1 MTDSMYDKLGDLL
14 KAALEKGDI
23 PKGGEKKAE
32 TNADTDERSYVFKTR
47 SKAGEAD
54 MLRASNG
61 SAQTKNKT
69 EAQRTAMRGG
79 QRGGTKLKIENIL
92 RIKDKKN
99 IGEVFKSGNGA
110 EWAHPFEVLKSGNGA
125 ERERP
130 FEALPDRIKKACE
143 TLGVKAGADESEI
156 RSAYRKKL
164 KLFHPDSNAEN
175 ETVQRV
181 AHKKTE
187 EIVEAYKAIL
197 AYKNS
202 IR

>member
-1 MTDSMYDKLGDLL
+1 MYDKLGDLL

-23 PKGGEKKAE
+23 PKSGEKKAE
-32 TNADTDERSYVFKTR
+32 TNAATDERPHGFEMR
-47 SKAGEAD
+47 SKSGTED

-61 SAQTKNKT
+61 SAQTKNRT

-79 QRGGTKLKIENIL
+79 QRGGTKVKLENIL
-92 RIKDKKN
+92 RTKDKKN

-110 EWAHPFEVLKSGNGA
+110 ERARPFEVL
-125 ERERP
+125 
-130 FEALPDRIKKACE
+130 PDHIKKAYE
-143 TLGVKAGADESEI
+143 ALGVKAGADESEI

-164 KLFHPDSNAEN
+164 KRFHPDSNTEN

-202 IR
+202 IG

>member
-1 MTDSMYDKLGDLL
+1 MYDKLGDLL

-23 PKGGEKKAE
+23 PKSGEKKAE
-32 TNADTDERSYVFKTR
+32 TNAATDERSYTFKTR

-54 MLRASNG
+54 MFRASNG

-79 QRGGTKLKIENIL
+79 QRGGTKVKLENIL
-92 RIKDKKN
+92 RTKDKKN

-110 EWAHPFEVLKSGNGA
+110 ERARPFEVL
-125 ERERP
+125 
-130 FEALPDRIKKACE
+130 PDHIKKACE

-187 EIVEAYKAIL
+187 ELVEAYKAIL
-197 AYKNS
+197 AYKDS

>member
-1 MTDSMYDKLGDLL
+1 MYDKLGDLL

-23 PKGGEKKAE
+23 PKSGEKKAE
-32 TNADTDERSYVFKTR
+32 TNAGTDERSYGFKTR
-47 SKAGEAD
+47 IKAGEAD

-69 EAQRTAMRGG
+69 EARRTAMRGG
-79 QRGGTKLKIENIL
+79 QRGGTKVKLENIL
-92 RIKDKKN
+92 RTKDKKN

-110 EWAHPFEVLKSGNGA
+110 ERARPLEVL
-125 ERERP
+125 
-130 FEALPDRIKKACE
+130 PDHIKKACE

-197 AYKNS
+197 AYKDS

>member
-14 KAALEKGDI
+14 KAALEKGEI
-23 PKGGEKKAE
+23 PKKGEKKAE
-32 TNADTDERSYVFKTR
+32 TNAVTDGRPHGFQTR
-47 SKAGEAD
+47 SESEADD

-61 SAQTKNKT
+61 GAQTKNKT
-69 EAQRTAMRGG
+69 EARRAAMHGG
-79 QRGGTKLKIENIL
+79 QRGGTKHKIENIL
-92 RIKDKKN
+92 RTKDKKN
-99 IGEVFKSGNGA
+99 IGEV
-110 EWAHPFEVLKSGNGA
+110 LKSENGA
-125 ERERP
+125 ERARP
-130 FEALPDRIKKACE
+130 FEALPAHIKKACE
-143 TLGVKAGADESEI
+143 TLGVKAGTDESEI

-164 KLFHPDSNAEN
+164 KLFHPDSNSEN

-197 AYKNS
+197 AYKDS

>member
-1 MTDSMYDKLGDLL
+1 MYDKLGDLL

-32 TNADTDERSYVFKTR
+32 MNADTDERPHAFETR
-47 SKAGEAD
+47 SESEAEN

-61 SAQTKNKT
+61 GERIKK
-69 EAQRTAMRGG
+69 AMHGG
-79 QRGGTKLKIENIL
+79 QRGGTKVKLENIL

-110 EWAHPFEVLKSGNGA
+110 EWAHPFEVL
-125 ERERP
+125 
-130 FEALPDRIKKACE
+130 PDHIKKACE

-164 KLFHPDSNAEN
+164 KLFHPDSNSEN

-197 AYKNS
+197 AYKDS

>member
-14 KAALEKGDI
+14 KAALEKGEI
-23 PKGGEKKAE
+23 PKSGEKKAE
-32 TNADTDERSYVFKTR
+32 TNAGTDKRPHGFETR
-47 SKAGEAD
+47 SESEAED
-54 MLRASNG
+54 MLHTSNG
-61 SAQTKNKT
+61 GERTKNKT
-69 EAQRTAMRGG
+69 EALRRAMRGG
-79 QRGGTKLKIENIL
+79 QKSGTKLKIENIL
-92 RIKDKKN
+92 RSKNKKN
-99 IGEVFKSGNGA
+99 IGEV
-110 EWAHPFEVLKSGNGA
+110 LKSENGA
-125 ERERP
+125 ERARP
-130 FEALPDRIKKACE
+130 FEALPDHIKKACE

-197 AYKNS
+197 AYKDS
-202 IR
+202 LR

>member
-1 MTDSMYDKLGDLL
+1 MYDKLGDLL
-14 KAALEKGDI
+14 KAALEKGEI
-23 PKGGEKKAE
+23 PKRGEKKAE
-32 TNADTDERSYVFKTR
+32 TNAGTDERSYGFEMR
-47 SKAGEAD
+47 SESEAED

-61 SAQTKNKT
+61 SAQTKNRT

-92 RIKDKKN
+92 HTKDKKN
-99 IGEVFKSGNGA
+99 IGQ
-110 EWAHPFEVLKSGNGA
+110 VLKSENGA
-125 ERERP
+125 ERAFP
-130 FEALPDRIKKACE
+130 FEALPAHIKKAYE
-143 TLGVKAGADESEI
+143 ALGVKAGADESEI

-164 KLFHPDSNAEN
+164 KRFHPDSNTEN

-202 IR
+202 IG

>member
-1 MTDSMYDKLGDLL
+1 MYDKLGDLL
-14 KAALEKGDI
+14 KAALEKGEI
-23 PKGGEKKAE
+23 PKNGEKKAE
-32 TNADTDERSYVFKTR
+32 TNAGTDERSYGFETK
-47 SKAGEAD
+47 SKAGEAG
-54 MLRASNG
+54 MFRASNG

-69 EAQRTAMRGG
+69 KAQRTAMRGG
-79 QRGGTKLKIENIL
+79 QRGGTKVKLKNIL
-92 RIKDKKN
+92 RTKDKKN

-110 EWAHPFEVLKSGNGA
+110 EWARPFEVL
-125 ERERP
+125 
-130 FEALPDRIKKACE
+130 PDHIKKACE

-197 AYKNS
+197 AYKDS
-202 IR
+202 LR

>member
-14 KAALEKGDI
+14 KAALEKGEI
-23 PKGGEKKAE
+23 PKSGEKKAE
-32 TNADTDERSYVFKTR
+32 TNAATDERSYTFKTR

-54 MLRASNG
+54 MFRASNG

-69 EAQRTAMRGG
+69 EVQRTAMRGG

-92 RIKDKKN
+92 RTKDKKN

-110 EWAHPFEVLKSGNGA
+110 ERARPFEVL
-125 ERERP
+125 
-130 FEALPDRIKKACE
+130 PDHIKKACE

-164 KLFHPDSNAEN
+164 KLFHPDSNTEN

>member
-1 MTDSMYDKLGDLL
+1 MYDKLGDLL
-14 KAALEKGDI
+14 KAALEKGEI
-23 PKGGEKKAE
+23 PKSGEKKAE
-32 TNADTDERSYVFKTR
+32 TNAGTDERSYAFKTK

-61 SAQTKNKT
+61 SAQTKNRT

-110 EWAHPFEVLKSGNGA
+110 EWAHPFEVL
-125 ERERP
+125 
-130 FEALPDRIKKACE
+130 PDHIKKACE

-202 IR
+202 IG

>member
-23 PKGGEKKAE
+23 PKSGKKKSE
-32 TNADTDERSYVFKTR
+32 MNASTDERSHAFETR
-47 SKAGEAD
+47 SESEAED
-54 MLRASNG
+54 MFRASNG
-61 SAQTKNKT
+61 GERIKK
-69 EAQRTAMRGG
+69 AMHGG
-79 QRGGTKLKIENIL
+79 QRGGTKLKLENIL
-92 RIKDKKN
+92 RTKDKKN

-110 EWAHPFEVLKSGNGA
+110 ERA
-125 ERERP
+125 RP
-130 FEALPDRIKKACE
+130 FETLPDRIKKACE

-164 KLFHPDSNAEN
+164 KRFHPDSNSEN